1 MVTLADAQL
10 KERIDSERNQGR
22 APNMDWLD
30 HDRLGFNY
38 RLSDVACAIGIAQL
52 ERLADAPGRA
62 PRGRRSLSRG
72 ASRDRGSPT
81 AVPGRRQGRPRLVRL
96 LVLLPRGIDRDATIR
111 RLREHGVTSKPY
123 LPAIHLM
130 SFYRETLR
138 PPPGRV
144 PGLRGRR
151 RALARAAVL
160 PRAERGPRSRRWLPR
175 CVAVLGAELTCHAS
189 PSHSTPTSRRSTP
202 RSAFDQ
208 RLWRYDVAQSR
219 AHAMMLASR
228 AIISDSDLA
237 ELLRGLGDVEEEL
250 RDERFRFATDDEDIH
265 SAIERR
271 LTELVGAA
279 GGKLHTARSR
289 NDQVATDV
297 ALFVRDAAAGAIV
310 AIDALI
316 GVLIE
321 RAEAHLDWP
330 LPGYTHLQRAQPV
343 YLGHHL
349 LAYVWMFL
357 RDRARFG
364 AVTEACSVMPLGAGA
379 LAGVNFDIDRELVAR
394 ELGFVAPAPNSI
406 DAVSNRDFALDYLA
420 AAATAAMHL
429 SRLGS
434 ELVLWSSSE
443 FGFVELADAWTSG
456 SSIMPQKKN
465 PDAAELL
472 RAKAPRI
479 GAHHAA
485 LLGVLHGL
493 PLTYNKDLQEDKEH
507 LFDVADTLGACLAAA
522 RGMLSSARFKRERM
536 REAASDEAIA
546 AVDVADLLVRAGVPF
561 RDAHGIVAGLVR
573 LALDSGRTLSE
584 LTDEEILAAQRR
596 ARAVGVPGAT
606 RRGIL
611 ARVEALR
618 RWHRARA
625 PRRATCCRARRDLGD
640 VNHDF
645 YARDVRAVAR
655 DLLGAVVRHG
665 ECAGMIVETEAY
677 HESEPACHAFAG
689 LTARTRTLFGPPG
702 YAYVYRSYGVH
713 ALLNAVSEPA
723 GVGAAVLIRALE
735 PLDGLELMRD
745 TPWRR
750 RARGALLW
758 SGEAHSGARSRARA
772 QRLRPAC
779 GTGHDRAAEQPG
791 AGERR
796 GLGADRHHT
805 SGRAEVA
812 LHGRGQPPRLASAA
826 ALGRSCAAA
835 RASDGRCRWC
845 AGRARGRRLRRAA
858 SRRRRAGR
866 LRTGPRRC
874 RGRRRGARSVGWQ

>member
-1 MVTLADAQL
+1 MSRFSEPQHPDFQ
-10 KERIDSERNQGR
+10 RINS
-22 APNMDWLD
+22 
-30 HDRLGFNY
+30 
-38 RLSDVACAIGIAQL
+38 
-52 ERLADAPGRA
+52 
-62 PRGRRSLSRG
+62 SL
-72 ASRDRGSPT
+72 
-81 AVPGRRQGRPRLVRL
+81 
-96 LVLLPRGIDRDATIR
+96 
-111 RLREHGVTSKPY
+111 
-123 LPAIHLM
+123 
-130 SFYRETLR
+130 
-138 PPPGRV
+138 
-144 PGLRGRR
+144 
-151 RALARAAVL
+151 
-160 PRAERGPRSRRWLPR
+160 
-175 CVAVLGAELTCHAS
+175 
-189 PSHSTPTSRRSTP
+189 
-202 RSAFDQ
+202 AFDK
-208 RLWRYDVAQSR
+208 RLWPYDLAQSR

-237 ELLRGLGDVEEEL
+237 ELLRGLGIVEEEL

-584 LTDEEILAAQRR
+584 LTDEEILAASGVLEPSAFR
-596 ARAVGVPGAT
+596 AL
-606 RRGIL
+606 L
-611 ARVEALR
+611 AEESWLESKRS
-618 RWHRARA
+618 
-625 PRRATCCRARRDLGD
+625 
-640 VNHDF
+640 
-645 YARDVRAVAR
+645 
-655 DLLGAVVRHG
+655 
-665 ECAGMIVETEAY
+665 AG
-677 HESEPACHAFAG
+677 G
-689 LTARTRTLFGPPG
+689 TAR
-702 YAYVYRSYGVH
+702 
-713 ALLNAVSEPA
+713 E
-723 GVGAAVLIRALE
+723 
-735 PLDGLELMRD
+735 
-745 TPWRR
+745 
-750 RARGALLW
+750 
-758 SGEAHSGARSRARA
+758 
-772 QRLRPAC
+772 RL
-779 GTGHDRAAEQPG
+779 AEQ
-791 AGERR
+791 
-796 GLGADRHHT
+796 L
-805 SGRAEVA
+805 
-812 LHGRGQPPRLASAA
+812 
-826 ALGRSCAAA
+826 AAA
-835 RASDGRCRWC
+835 RAAISG
-845 AGRARGRRLRRAA
+845 
-858 SRRRRAGR
+858 
-866 LRTGPRRC
+866 T
-874 RGRRRGARSVGWQ
+874 